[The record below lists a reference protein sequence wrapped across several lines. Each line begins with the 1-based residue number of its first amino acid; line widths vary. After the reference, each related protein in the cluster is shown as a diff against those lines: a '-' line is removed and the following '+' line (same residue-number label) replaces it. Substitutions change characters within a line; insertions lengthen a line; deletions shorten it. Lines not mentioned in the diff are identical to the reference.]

1 MMIMMLQDSIIY
13 RLGKQIYLLLLIN
26 QISLV
31 WHARMELEEH
41 YKVLGVH
48 VELQQEV
55 FLDDLPNNQ
64 ILELCLQMRKKGSL
78 IEDWSAC
85 SEKTTLRTRVTVP
98 TEKPPDVEVT
108 LPSPIA
114 NDLPKRERMMILI
127 ATVVFIVSVVGGSI
141 IVKNNWR
148 TIK

>member
-1 MMIMMLQDSIIY
+1 
-13 RLGKQIYLLLLIN
+13 
-26 QISLV
+26 
-31 WHARMELEEH
+31 MELEEH

-78 IEDWSAC
+78 IEDWSTC
-85 SEKTTLRTRVTVP
+85 SKKTTLRTRVTVP
-98 TEKPPDVEVT
+98 TEKPPDIEVT

-127 ATVVFIVSVVGGSI
+127 ASVVFIVSVVGGSI